1 MQNRIDLLEILWKT
15 NTICCCYVRARH
27 HQICCAAAFVRR
39 NTLPT
44 CGDRQALKV
53 LLKSPDAKE
62 IRLRSRAR
70 PMLSFADRSATR
82 LSFGSRRQTHNVGFA
97 CVRQLRSQWECDG
110 VVWSG
115 VGWGGMLV
123 GAFTSHCAAC
133 ALNLALC
140 CLEMRKRARRQHD
153 LFFLVLLYFPYYNF
167 PTQLAQLPLALPL
180 ISLSIVC
187 AD

>member
-1 MQNRIDLLEILWKT
+1 MDLLVLYNCNLMQNRIDLLEILWKT

-27 HQICCAAAFVRR
+27 HLICCAAAFVRR

-70 PMLSFADRSATR
+70 PMQSFADRSATR
-82 LSFGSRRQTHNVGFA
+82 LPFGSRRHSHNIGFA
-97 CVRQLRSQWECDG
+97 CMRQLRSLWECDG

-115 VGWGGMLV
+115 MGWGGMLV

-133 ALNLALC
+133 FRIQHFVAL
-140 CLEMRKRARRQHD
+140 K
-153 LFFLVLLYFPYYNF
+153 
-167 PTQLAQLPLALPL
+167 
-180 ISLSIVC
+180 
-187 AD
+187 

>member
-1 MQNRIDLLEILWKT
+1 MQNRMDLIEILWKT

-27 HQICCAAAFVRR
+27 HLICCAAAFVRR

-82 LSFGSRRQTHNVGFA
+82 MLFGSRRHSHNVSLLV
-97 CVRQLRSQWECDG
+97 CVSCDRSG
-110 VVWSG
+110 SAM
-115 VGWGGMLV
+115 GWGGVVV
-123 GAFTSHCAAC
+123 GASTSHCAAC
-133 ALNLALC
+133 F
-140 CLEMRKRARRQHD
+140 E
-153 LFFLVLLYFPYYNF
+153 FSTLLP
-167 PTQLAQLPLALPL
+167 
-180 ISLSIVC
+180 
-187 AD
+187 